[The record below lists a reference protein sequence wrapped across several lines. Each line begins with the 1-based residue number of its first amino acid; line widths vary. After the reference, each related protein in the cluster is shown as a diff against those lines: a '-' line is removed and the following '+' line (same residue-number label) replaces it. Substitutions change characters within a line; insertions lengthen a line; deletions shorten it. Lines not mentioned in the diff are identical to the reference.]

1 MNMIQEVKKIEQ
13 EARELEEMYD
23 RKIVE
28 MEENTDSKIAEMK
41 NDIEEAIEGYKNEQE
56 AKKQQKLEQLN
67 ESLRAEEK
75 AEKNSLLHLYETKYT
90 ELVDIVVEEVK
101 KQYGNS

>member
-56 AKKQQKLEQLN
+56 AEKEQKLGHLN
-67 ESLRAEEK
+67 ESLQAEEK
-75 AEKNSLLHLYETKYT
+75 AEKDSLLHLYEKKYT
-90 ELVDIVVEEVK
+90 KLVDIVVEEVK

>member
-23 RKIVE
+23 QKIVE

-41 NDIEEAIEGYKNEQE
+41 NDIEEAIEVHKNEQE
-56 AKKQQKLEQLN
+56 AEKQQKLEHLN
-67 ESLRAEEK
+67 ESLQAEEK
-75 AEKNSLLHLYETKYT
+75 AEKNFLLHLYEQKYT